1 MSKRKRSGFTLIELL
16 VVIAIIALLMSILM
30 PALGQAREQARK
42 VVCLT
47 NLSGLGKAFNM
58 YAQDYREYIPPMGW
72 NMSKGAKTAD
82 AWVALLERDE
92 YVTSPHAESEENLP
106 NISTLFKCP
115 SGIMELGGAM
125 PTSHTDPAGARALE
139 YQSSGPDWEW
149 DNNDD
154 YFIHSWYG
162 ANGAT
167 WEVDRFPM
175 PRCPRDATGDWN
187 ILHRL
192 SEVGQVSDVVGVFDG
207 LWAHNRGSTPGG
219 ENRINAR
226 HMNATECNIM
236 MLDGSAVTLDADQLP
251 TGGRLQNESTYEDHQ
266 QWPVWAIN
274 PQVP

>member
-1 MSKRKRSGFTLIELL
+1 MARRRSGFTLIELL

-58 YAQDYREYIPPMGW
+58 YAQDFREYIPPMNYNASQARTGD
-72 NMSKGAKTAD
+72 S
-82 AWVALLERDE
+82 WVTIFEMEE
-92 YVTSPHAESEENLP
+92 YVSAPHAENEDDLP
-106 NISTLFKCP
+106 KTSTLYKCP
-115 SGIMELGGAM
+115 SGIMELGGPLPGSHSDPLGAM
-125 PTSHTDPAGARALE
+125 ALE
-139 YQSSGPDWEW
+139 YQSSGPDGNW

-167 WEVDRFPM
+167 FVTDRFPM
-175 PRCPRDATGDWN
+175 TAVPQDGSNNWDVM
-187 ILHRL
+187 HRL
-192 SEVGQVSDVVGVFDG
+192 SEVGHVSDVVGIFDG

-236 MLDGSAVTLDADQLP
+236 LLDGSAMTLDVDQLP
-251 TGGRLQNESTYEDHQ
+251 SGGPLENESTYEDDQ
-266 QWPVWAIN
+266 MWPQWAIN
-274 PQVP
+274 PAVP